1 MKKIARLDYAIAIF
15 YLIVLISLFL
25 PYSRVTKMQT
35 INDSNKKEVFIETS
49 NYWYENPGLLI
60 VLGFT
65 VLIVATSFSEKS
77 WINKIRSIVFS
88 LFTIGIL
95 GLITVGT
102 KLANQGPIPQMTI
115 FYYVM
120 IFAIFSIL
128 ISANI
133 KTWQKKS

>member
-95 GLITVGT
+95 GFCR
-102 KLANQGPIPQMTI
+102 Q
-115 FYYVM
+115 
-120 IFAIFSIL
+120 
-128 ISANI
+128 
-133 KTWQKKS
+133 